1 MVFRRW
7 DSKIKNKNSFIKL
20 IALTES
26 LLRLNFDIN
35 YIYTASLYLEILSL
49 QCWRKIRLEIRFVQ
63 KLMTN
68 QKKGIILTITGVEKS
83 GKSGALN

>member
-35 YIYTASLYLEILSL
+35 KEILSL

>member
-35 YIYTASLYLEILSL
+35 SIYTASLYLEILSL

>member
-20 IALTES
+20 IALTGS

-49 QCWRKIRLEIRFVQ
+49 QCWRKIRLEIRFCTEIND
-63 KLMTN
+63 KP
-68 QKKGIILTITGVEKS
+68 KERYHSYHHWG
-83 GKSGALN
+83 

>member
-20 IALTES
+20 IALAES